1 MNRTVRFFLLCSS
14 WVVAACDNDPRAY
27 DLGAF
32 PDGGDASTDS
42 GPPPDAGSDGPS
54 EASVAAFPSLLSETG
69 LFADM
74 ATETLGPGVRT
85 YQPKYALWS
94 DGATK
99 RRWLLLPAGQQ
110 IDTSDMDFWKYPV
123 GTKVWKEFTVG
134 GARIETRM
142 LHKTGPTAADW
153 VMIAYQWKAD
163 QSDAV
168 AVPSGVSNADPSGH
182 DIPDQ
187 TTCHTCHGPMQDALL
202 GVTAIQL
209 SHGLGGVTLS
219 TLSAEGSLTVNPP
232 SSGYT
237 IPGGAVAEQALGY
250 LHANCGGC
258 HNTRSYLSVRT
269 SMELWESTSALSALE
284 TTRGYLTTVG
294 QTNSFSTLHTIEP
307 GYPDESALFI
317 RMSSRTPGI
326 QMPPVGTEQVDPA
339 GVTAVRDFIGSLPPL
354 SDAAVPDGGVAD
366 GGASD
371 AGPDTGG
378 ARDSG

>member
-1 MNRTVRFFLLCSS
+1 M
-14 WVVAACDNDPRAY
+14 VAACDNDRPLY

-42 GPPPDAGSDGPS
+42 GAPPDGGTDSPS
-54 EASVAAFPSLLSETG
+54 EASIATFPNLLSETG
-69 LFADM
+69 LFANI
-74 ATETLGPGVRT
+74 AGEALNPGVRA
-85 YQPKYALWS
+85 YQPKYGLWS

-99 RRWLLLPAGQQ
+99 RRWILLPAGQK
-110 IDTSDMDFWKYPV
+110 IDTSDMDFWKYPI

-134 GARIETRM
+134 DTRIETRM
-142 LHKTGPTAADW
+142 LHKTGPSATDW
-153 VMIAYQWKAD
+153 IMIAYQWKAD

-168 AVPSGVSNADPSGH
+168 AVPDGVSNADPSGH

-187 TTCHTCHGPMQDALL
+187 TACHTCHATMQDALL

-219 TLSAEGSLTVNPP
+219 TLAAEGSLTVNPP
-232 SSGYT
+232 SAGYT
-237 IPGGAVAEQALGY
+237 IPGGSVAEQALGY

-258 HNTRSYLSVRT
+258 HNPKSYLAVRT

-307 GYPDESALFI
+307 GYPDKSELFV

-326 QMPPVGTEQVDPA
+326 QMPPVGTEQIDTA
-339 GVTAVRDFIGSLPPL
+339 ALTAVKDFIASLPPL
-354 SDAAVPDGGVAD
+354 SDAAASD

-371 AGPDTGG
+371 GGPDSGG
-378 ARDSG
+378 ALDGG